1 MSRYPGLANP
11 ALLQIRGQSPRFP
24 LYSQTLSQIQSKW
37 KLLERAVS
45 FFLYFII
52 SSILRGATSC
62 SLSNLLGEIFDVIIQ
77 ETPLQVEFLL
87 VRNDDIVGL
96 AVSINLS
103 LKTSFESPIVV
114 NV

>member
-1 MSRYPGLANP
+1 M
-11 ALLQIRGQSPRFP
+11 
-24 LYSQTLSQIQSKW
+24 
-37 KLLERAVS
+37 ERAVS

-52 SSILRGATSC
+52 SRILRGATSY

-103 LKTSFESPIVV
+103 LKTSFESPIDTSTMFSPDRQWEDSTP
-114 NV
+114 